1 MFKPQQGMYFSG
13 KIVPLGVDGNEDLR
27 KLQMEIKTNN
37 WKEENHIFLYPL
49 SLSLKL

>member
-13 KIVPLGVDGNEDLR
+13 EIVPSGVDGNEDLR
-27 KLQMEIKTNN
+27 KLQMEIKANN
-37 WKEENHIFLYPL
+37 WNEENHIFLCPL